1 MDRGRPSGLKNQ
13 FFRKMNHYVIGID
26 TGGTFT
32 DGVLMQYGSRRVVSA
47 AKSLTTREDLK
58 KGVIKV
64 LEKLHL
70 KEDYNIKLVGISST
84 LATNSV
90 AEGKARKVGLLLIG
104 YDKDLVDGYG
114 LTEKL
119 SAEHVY
125 YFQGG
130 HNAQGAETAPLDEAG
145 IEAWIRERSSDFDA
159 IAVSSYFSPLN
170 PEHEE
175 QVFQIIRKHASVPVV
190 MGHQLSTKLDSI
202 KRAATASINASLVA
216 VMHDFIQAVRK
227 SLSELGIQAPLMIVR
242 GDGTLMPYREAIAKP
257 VETVLSGPAASAIG
271 GRFLSQKNSSLVVD
285 MGSTTTD
292 MALVQNTRVIVTEEG
307 AKVGNTHTAVEA
319 ARIRTIPVGCDSR
332 ISYNQR
338 KDVVIGPDRVRPL
351 SQMAIHHP
359 HVAEQIRS
367 LSRTALVR
375 KNPYDMEYW
384 YLHKPLEDDEMAA
397 LDDKQKKALE
407 HIAQP
412 CRLSDLLKQ
421 CGVFHPSH
429 LNLDPLIQEG
439 KIECS
444 SLTPS
449 DLLHVDGGMDMWDTD
464 VAFLATDYFCQV
476 YGKNR
481 KDLVEEVFNRIVDI
495 IVEEIIIFLACQ
507 NIDPSRMPAAI
518 DGEWGKWM
526 LWEIIHS
533 DNEYLSIDADSRYP
547 LIGTGAPARHFL
559 KKAAKLVH
567 AKFILP
573 EYADVANAVGAV
585 SGSVSE
591 VREAMVFIRENE
603 EQHHYITKYGDQ
615 SRNFE
620 QYTEACDFAND
631 TSRKLAREA
640 ALRAGA
646 TDPYVEVDQKTEG
659 SLTRYIARAVG
670 NPSLSDLKEPQKKE
684 HSL

>member
-1 MDRGRPSGLKNQ
+1 
-13 FFRKMNHYVIGID
+13 MNHYVIGID

-32 DGVLMQYGSRRVVSA
+32 DGVLMQYGSRRVVKA
-47 AKSLTTREDLK
+47 AKSLTTRDDLK

-64 LEKLHL
+64 LEKLQM
-70 KEDYNIKLVGISST
+70 KEDYNIRLVGISST

-90 AEGKARKVGLLLIG
+90 AEGKARKVGLLLVG
-104 YDKDLVDGYG
+104 YDQDLVEGYG
-114 LTEKL
+114 LHEKL
-119 SAEHVY
+119 SAENVF
-125 YFQGG
+125 YFRGG
-130 HNAQGAETAPLDEAG
+130 HNAQGTETGQLDEAG
-145 IEAWIRERSSDFDA
+145 VEAWIREHVEDFDA

-175 QVFQIIRKHASVPVV
+175 KVFHIIRKHASVPVV
-190 MGHQLSTKLDSI
+190 MGHQLSTKLNSI

-216 VMHDFIQAVRK
+216 VMHDFIQAVRR
-227 SLSELGIQAPLMIVR
+227 SLSEMGIQAPLMIVR
-242 GDGTLMPYREAIAKP
+242 GDGTMMPYTEAIAKP

-271 GRFLSQKNSSLVVD
+271 GRFLSRKNSSLVID

-292 MALVQNTRVIVTEEG
+292 MALVQNSRVIVSQEG

-338 KDVVIGPDRVRPL
+338 KEVVIGPERVRPL
-351 SQMAIHHP
+351 SQIAIHHP
-359 HVAEQIRS
+359 HVTEEIRS
-367 LSRTALVR
+367 LSRTALIR
-375 KNPYDMEYW
+375 KNPYDVEYW
-384 YLHKPLEDDEMAA
+384 YLHNPLEQDELAV
-397 LDDKQKKALE
+397 LDDKQKKAIEL
-407 HIAQP
+407 IASP

-421 CGVFHPSH
+421 CDVFHPGH
-429 LNLDPLIQEG
+429 LNLDELIQQG

-444 SLTPS
+444 ALTPS
-449 DLLHVDGGMDMWDTD
+449 DLLHVEGAMDMWDSH
-464 VAFLATDYFCQV
+464 VAFGATDYFCQV

-481 KDLVEEVFNRIVDI
+481 KDFIEEVFNRIVDI

-507 NIDPSRMPAAI
+507 NSDPSRMPAAI

-526 LWEIIHS
+526 LREIIHS

-567 AKFILP
+567 AKFVLP

-591 VREAMVFIRENE
+591 IREAIVFIRENE
-603 EQHHYITKYGDQ
+603 EQHHYVTKYGDR

-620 QYTEACDFAND
+620 QYDEACDFAND
-631 TSRKLAREA
+631 ISRKLAREA
-640 ALRAGA
+640 ALNAGA
-646 TDPYVEVDQKTEG
+646 TDPYIEVDQKAEG

-670 NPSLSDLKEPQKKE
+670 NPSLSDMKMPEKKE
-684 HSL
+684 HQL

>member
-1 MDRGRPSGLKNQ
+1 
-13 FFRKMNHYVIGID
+13 MNHYVIGID

-32 DGVLMQYGSRRVVSA
+32 DGVLMQYGSRKVVSA

-58 KGVIKV
+58 IGVIKV
-64 LEKLHL
+64 LQKLHL
-70 KEDYNIKLVGISST
+70 KEEYSIKLVGISST

-104 YDKDLVDGYG
+104 YDQDLVEGYG
-114 LTEKL
+114 LSEKL
-119 SAEHVY
+119 SAEDVY

-130 HNAQGAETAPLDEAG
+130 HDAQGAELASLDEAG
-145 IEAWIRERSSDFDA
+145 IEAWIRERRTDFDA

-170 PEHEE
+170 AEHEE
-175 QVFQIIRKHASVPVV
+175 KAFQIIRKYASVPVV

-216 VMHDFIQAVRK
+216 VMHDFIQAVRN
-227 SLSELGIQAPLMIVR
+227 SLAELGIQAPLMIVR
-242 GDGTLMPYREAIAKP
+242 GDGTLMPYTDAIEKP

-271 GRFLSQKNSSLVVD
+271 GRFLSQKNSSLVID

-292 MALVQNTRVIVTEEG
+292 MALVQNSRVIVSEEG

-319 ARIRTIPVGCDSR
+319 ARIRTISVGCDSR
-332 ISYNQR
+332 ISYNQKR
-338 KDVVIGPDRVRPL
+338 EVVIGPDRVRPL
-351 SQMAIHHP
+351 SQMAVHHP
-359 HVAEQIRS
+359 HVGEEIRS
-367 LSRTALVR
+367 LARTALVR
-375 KNPYDMEYW
+375 KNPYDVEYW
-384 YLHKPLEDDEMAA
+384 YLHKPLQEDELAG
-397 LDDKQKKALE
+397 LDDKQKKAISRISE
-407 HIAQP
+407 P

-429 LNLDPLIQEG
+429 LKLNELIQQG
-439 KIECS
+439 KIECA

-449 DLLHVDGGMDMWDTD
+449 DLLHVEGGMDMWDSD
-464 VAFLATDYFCQV
+464 VAFLAADYFCQV

-481 KDLVEEVFNRIVDI
+481 KDFVEEVFNRIVDI

-507 NIDPSRMPAAI
+507 NIDQSRMPSAI

-526 LWEIIHS
+526 LSEIIHS

-567 AKFILP
+567 AKFVLP
-573 EYADVANAVGAV
+573 QYADVANAVGAV

-591 VREAMVFIRENE
+591 TREAIVFIRENQ
-603 EQHHYITKYGDQ
+603 EQHHYVTKYGDQ

-620 QYTEACDFAND
+620 QYADACNYAHDI
-631 TSRKLAREA
+631 SRKLARDA
-640 ALRAGA
+640 AMNAGA
-646 TDPYVEVDQKTEG
+646 TDPYVEIHHKTEG
-659 SLTRYIARAVG
+659 SLTRYVARAVG
-670 NPSLSDLKEPQKKE
+670 NPSLSDLREPSEKEQT
-684 HSL
+684 L